1 MNRRTFTQLVENESM
16 IEVYHITTDTNLP
29 AIRRDG
35 LTPQLGT
42 NSQAVGETKPAVHVF
57 MDQDSMTDAIM
68 NWDTMDWFDDEPDLS
83 MLTLSVPKSWV
94 STPRGVSPIL
104 GRGAGEI
111 YQVVPPSMITSIAEF
126 Y

>member
-1 MNRRTFTQLVENESM
+1 MTMVEQNEAM
-16 IEVYHITTDTNLP
+16 IEVYHITPDTNLP
-29 AIRRDG
+29 KIRDEG
-35 LTPQLGT
+35 LIPMLGP

-57 MDQDSMTDAIM
+57 MDMDSMTDAIM
-68 NWDTMDWFDDEPDLS
+68 NWDTMDWFDDDEPDLS

-111 YQVVPPSMITSIAEF
+111 YQVVPPSMITSVAEF